1 MEMCLTIIAIIAKQD
16 VLIAVRTLLIV
27 LLVGRL
33 EVVIT
38 IRLMILI
45 VV

>member
-1 MEMCLTIIAIIAKQD
+1 MEMCLIIIAIIAKQD
-16 VLIAVRTLLIV
+16 ALIAARTLLIV